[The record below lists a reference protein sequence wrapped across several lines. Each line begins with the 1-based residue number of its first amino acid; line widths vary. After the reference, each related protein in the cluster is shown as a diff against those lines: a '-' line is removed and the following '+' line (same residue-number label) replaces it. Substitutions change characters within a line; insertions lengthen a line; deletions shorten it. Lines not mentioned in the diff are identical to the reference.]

1 MGDVLWHQQPWQ
13 RSGALHTTSGCYC
26 WPCALHCALALHTA
40 ALLSLL
46 TSFKLVD
53 PSEIQQHK
61 QVNSNIEGES
71 LVVGNEY
78 IRDPAVQS
86 LRIPR
91 DSGDDGPKVKPGGKK
106 KIKKQK
112 KEKKGRGKKKA
123 SIQEKPNRVS
133 KKIKNTK
140 NNNRSSNIGS
150 NKKGKLKDGRIEKKQ
165 KKNSKETKDKKTNAK
180 DGQKKSSRKAAK
192 GDNPKKKGKGK
203 QKKKKKKKKKKKS

>member
-1 MGDVLWHQQPWQ
+1 MGRRPLASAAMAAIWGSPHHI
-13 RSGALHTTSGCYC
+13 RLLLLAMCTALCIG
-26 WPCALHCALALHTA
+26 LAYGSSSQ
-40 ALLSLL
+40 SLDK
-46 TSFKLVD
+46 FKLVD

-106 KIKKQK
+106 KIKKRK

-150 NKKGKLKDGRIEKKQ
+150 NKKGKLKDV
-165 KKNSKETKDKKTNAK
+165 
-180 DGQKKSSRKAAK
+180 
-192 GDNPKKKGKGK
+192 
-203 QKKKKKKKKKKKS
+203 